1 MRNRL
6 VHAYF
11 EIDLDIVW
19 EVVTNDLPSLVP
31 DLNGIIQSEEH
42 LL

>member
-11 EIDLDIVW
+11 EIDLRLVRHTVCI
-19 EVVTNDLPSLVP
+19 NLPVLSAQLESFVP
-31 DLNGIIQSEEH
+31 PKGR
-42 LL
+42 